1 MPRKPRLHSPGAVY
15 HVMLRDN
22 ARQNIFFDAD
32 DRLRFVAFLRD
43 GMERFGFRV
52 HGYCL
57 MTNHLHLAL
66 QVGDIPLSR
75 IMQNL
80 ALRYTK
86 WVNWRQNRGGHLFQG
101 RYKAIMI
108 EADNHLAQLV
118 AYLHLNPVRAGMC
131 AQAIDYPWSSQRAYL
146 GLEQTPW
153 LTMESVLALFS
164 PDLRKARRLFR
175 EFVETSASDGH
186 RPEFHGRNTTDSRVF
201 GNDSFVEEVL
211 RNEPERRVTLT
222 LNHVLAAVYEICELT
237 AEEMRSASR
246 GRRIAQGRA
255 LAAWGVLNLCDGTL
269 TELGKRVRRD
279 VSSLS
284 SAARRLLI
292 RSKKDDRLAARMDS
306 INKRATEIA
315 TLQP

>member
-15 HVMLRDN
+15 HVMLRGN
-22 ARQNIFFDAD
+22 ARQDIFFDTD
-32 DRLRFVAFLRD
+32 DRLRFLAFLQD

-131 AQAIDYPWSSQRAYL
+131 AQAVDYPWSSQRAYL
-146 GLEQTPW
+146 GMEHTPW
-153 LTMESVLALFS
+153 LTMQSVLALFS
-164 PDLRKARRLFR
+164 SNPPKARRLFR
-175 EFVETSASDGH
+175 DFVETSTSDGH

-211 RNEPERRVTLT
+211 RNEPERPVSVTMD
-222 LNHVLAAVYEICELT
+222 HVLAAVYETCGLT

-292 RSKKDDRLAARMDS
+292 RSKKDDRLAARMAEIEEQS
-306 INKRATEIA
+306 FKIA
-315 TLQP
+315 TLQT